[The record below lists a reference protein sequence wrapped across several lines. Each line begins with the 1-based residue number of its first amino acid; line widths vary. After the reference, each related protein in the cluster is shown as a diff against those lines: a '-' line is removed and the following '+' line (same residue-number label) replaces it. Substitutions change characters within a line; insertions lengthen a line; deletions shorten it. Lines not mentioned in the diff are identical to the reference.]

1 MSLEELAKGL
11 EMFWGERG
19 DVLRHLKG
27 QRVEE
32 GVDGSVWLRGTE
44 LGLVTKEERELVS
57 HH

>member
-1 MSLEELAKGL
+1 MKGL

-32 GVDGSVWLRGTE
+32 GVDGSVWLQGTE